1 MDPSGAP
8 PETLP
13 SDSPPPESLPGVIP
27 VFPLP
32 GALLLPRSHLPL
44 HIFEPR
50 YLAMVRDAMKGEK
63 VIGMI
68 QPHGMQ
74 DDGRPALYSVGCA
87 GKIDRFEE
95 IEGGRFLIVLR
106 GISRFRVTQELSA
119 STPYR
124 QVQADYTPY
133 AHDRMEAGQL
143 PAQVRTEL
151 LSHLEHYL
159 QARTLKADWEAI
171 HSADDEM
178 LVNAVCMLCPF
189 DDAEKQALLEAIS
202 LGERADAV
210 NLLMRFADEASGA
223 TDKRH

>member
-1 MDPSGAP
+1 MDTSGEP
-8 PETLP
+8 PESL
-13 SDSPPPESLPGVIP
+13 PPESLPGVIP

-32 GALLLPRSHLPL
+32 GALLLPRAHLPL

-50 YLAMVRDAMKGEK
+50 YLAMVRDAMKGAK

-68 QPHGMQ
+68 QTRGMQ
-74 DDGRPALYSVGCA
+74 DDGRPGLYSVGCA

-106 GISRFRVTQELSA
+106 GVSRFRVAQELSV

-133 AHDRMEAGQL
+133 AHDRMEAAQL
-143 PAQVRTEL
+143 PAQVRTQL
-151 LSHLEHYL
+151 LSQLEHYL

-178 LVNAVCMLCPF
+178 LVHAICMLCPF
-189 DDAEKQALLEAIS
+189 DDAEKQALLEAAS
-202 LGERADAV
+202 LAERAEAV
-210 NLLMRFADEASGA
+210 NLLMRFADNAPGA

>member
-1 MDPSGAP
+1 METSGEQ
-8 PETLP
+8 PET
-13 SDSPPPESLPGVIP
+13 LPGVIP

-32 GALLLPRSHLPL
+32 GALLLPRAHLPL

-50 YLAMVRDAMKGEK
+50 YLAMVRDAMKGDK

-95 IEGGRFLIVLR
+95 IEGGRLLIVLR
-106 GISRFRVTQELSA
+106 GVSRFRVAEELSV

-124 QVQADYTPY
+124 QVKADYTPFAY
-133 AHDRMEAGQL
+133 DRMSAVQL
-143 PAQVRTEL
+143 PSEVRTQL
-151 LSHLEHYL
+151 LTQLEHYL

-171 HSADDEM
+171 HGADDEM

-189 DDAEKQALLEAIS
+189 DDAEKQALVETVS
-202 LGERADAV
+202 LAERAEAV
-210 NLLMRFADEASGA
+210 ILLMRFADEALGS